1 MICRSKSGKTCWNYS
16 ERIMPWRSAPI
27 PSDQSYY
34 SNIKK
39 CQTNLDLLLFFA
51 WSAAMHS
58 YWNIRNFAHEKIV
71 QSPQVSTGFFFCT
84 PVIRGS
90 VAEWS
95 AHGTRNPAV
104 LGSSPALLTCWI
116 CSQLSRVQ
124 ILGHTCKQSTGC
136 LLSVGVF
143 NRVMLYLIKE
153 LFFFIYE

>member
-1 MICRSKSGKTCWNYS
+1 MSWTSLTKASVYVLIFRYKTLSTWSVEVNRVKHVEIIVKELCHEGVPRYRATNL
-16 ERIMPWRSAPI
+16 II
-27 PSDQSYY
+27 VTL
-34 SNIKK
+34 KK
-39 CQTNLDLLLFFA
+39 CQTNLDLSLFFA

-95 AHGTRNPAV
+95 AHGTRNPGV
-104 LGSSPALLTCWI
+104 LGSSPALPTCWI

-124 ILGHTCKQSTGC
+124 ILGHTCK
-136 LLSVGVF
+136 
-143 NRVMLYLIKE
+143 
-153 LFFFIYE
+153 

>member
-1 MICRSKSGKTCWNYS
+1 MFWYLDTKHSEYMICRSKSGKTCWNYS

-39 CQTNLDLLLFFA
+39 CQTNLDLSLFFA

-71 QSPQVSTGFFFCT
+71 QSPQVSRGFFFCT

-95 AHGTRNPAV
+95 AHGTRNPGV
-104 LGSSPALLTCWI
+104 LGSSPALPTCWI

-124 ILGHTCKQSTGC
+124 ILGHTRK
-136 LLSVGVF
+136 
-143 NRVMLYLIKE
+143 
-153 LFFFIYE
+153 